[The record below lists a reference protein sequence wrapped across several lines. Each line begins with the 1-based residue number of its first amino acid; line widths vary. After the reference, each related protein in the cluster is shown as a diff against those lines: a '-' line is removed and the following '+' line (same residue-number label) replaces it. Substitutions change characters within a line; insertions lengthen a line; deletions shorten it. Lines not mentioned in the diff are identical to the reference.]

1 MLNIRLLGVPLI
13 ELDGELL
20 AINRRAT
27 RTLLFYLAMHKEPI
41 GRDKLCDFIWADA
54 GGEQDQKKKLRGV
67 LNNLRKSFSGRDVIR
82 TYHDMVGLVQHDLYV
97 DVWQFDAAM
106 AKMYHFMSITSE
118 EKTLPP
124 GLFQDLVSAAQLWR
138 GDTFIANS
146 DMQQLSSESEKW
158 WLEKNRE
165 FNKDKL
171 ALFKFIARQVGAMG
185 RDDQAVVWA
194 EDALVIDDYDAE
206 AHFLF
211 LRSLRRSG
219 QRKRGYQ
226 HYLSIRDDFEVEWGG
241 HFVKDIHA
249 LGREFAQEWVAS
261 PIREGPEWSIKGQ
274 AQVLFIGQ
282 EDAIQILQQRYF
294 RGGAALVL
302 GEMGA
307 GKTRLVQEFYRS
319 LEFPPQALFLPCHER
334 TVHIPYQPLKDMLW
348 KLTATD
354 LWIELPAKWV
364 EPLIAL
370 MPKTKGAEDGLDEA
384 IEKSY
389 AKSKVFEAVKNILL
403 FFAQKEN
410 LFLFIDDVH
419 WADEATLS
427 LLTFLLDELLFEE
440 EKLYLVITAGL
451 GGQNP
456 NLDRLLAHAATEN
469 LITVQ
474 VHPLCEENISELA
487 FYILQKRISPETS
500 ARLLEQ
506 TGGNA
511 FFVLEMLLD
520 AWAFSKDNR
529 ISFDS
534 PTPPSV
540 KKLIERKVANLS
552 EPAQELL
559 SLAAIQ
565 GNPFEISVLEK
576 AINFSSQVLVSV
588 IEELE
593 EARFIGRATEQE
605 KLSYFFLQTKVH
617 DELLDSLPPM
627 RSRSLHKIV
636 AQALESIHQAYPDSY
651 AAVLAEHYEKAEEF
665 SSAFSWW
672 VRAAKYAHHLYSID
686 DAIVA
691 YERAESLLSKAAFS
705 ENDIYELYAPW
716 GVMFFGSDNPDALES
731 LMKKFLLIGEERG
744 SNLLTGA
751 ALDGMSDVC
760 MARNQFAKGLEY
772 TKNALSYLK
781 TSENIP
787 AQMSALIH
795 HGVFLYML
803 NGFATSQKSFQEALA
818 LGEGREDKDSLYF
831 QGNANY
837 QMATALTGMGL
848 PAQAISYAEK
858 SLHFMRLAK
867 SSYGPILPYTISGMA
882 YYFLGNYEK
891 GREQALI
898 GVEFASQT
906 DSWRML
912 GYASVHVAINEVEL
926 ASFGAAWKYAQKAI
940 ELGYKYKHTEIES
953 MGYKAQGDI
962 YARLNALPQAAASYQ
977 KGVEVD
983 KGSFAT
989 LENMARLGLTLSL
1002 LGDPQGD
1009 ALLQQA
1015 FAHTKAADLES
1026 IFYNA
1031 KAIELS
1037 IFVLRKDYASFEE
1050 KAPLVR
1056 KILKERSHSNATLWV
1071 DYLDAL
1077 ADFQRGDFE
1086 KSLAKLDVFYS
1097 PSEPIPFFWIRFRA
1111 LKLYIQALEKVGRDS
1126 SIPRA
1131 ELIEML
1137 EKIEKGLGNAPLEA
1151 EWQAFS
1157 ANIPE

>member
-1 MLNIRLLGVPLI
+1 
-13 ELDGELL
+13 
-20 AINRRAT
+20 
-27 RTLLFYLAMHKEPI
+27 MHE
-41 GRDKLCDFIWADA
+41 G
-54 GGEQDQKKKLRGV
+54 
-67 LNNLRKSFSGRDVIR
+67 
-82 TYHDMVGLVQHDLYV
+82 
-97 DVWQFDAAM
+97 
-106 AKMYHFMSITSE
+106 SE
-118 EKTLPP
+118 WP
-124 GLFQDLVSAAQLWR
+124 
-138 GDTFIANS
+138 
-146 DMQQLSSESEKW
+146 
-158 WLEKNRE
+158 
-165 FNKDKL
+165 
-171 ALFKFIARQVGAMG
+171 
-185 RDDQAVVWA
+185 
-194 EDALVIDDYDAE
+194 
-206 AHFLF
+206 
-211 LRSLRRSG
+211 
-219 QRKRGYQ
+219 
-226 HYLSIRDDFEVEWGG
+226 
-241 HFVKDIHA
+241 
-249 LGREFAQEWVAS
+249 
-261 PIREGPEWSIKGQ
+261 IKGQ
-274 AQVLFIGQ
+274 AQVPFVGQ

-294 RGGAALVL
+294 SGGTALVL

-307 GKTRLVQEFYRS
+307 GKTRLVQEFYRF
-319 LEFPPQALFLPCHER
+319 LEFPPRALFLPCHER
-334 TVHIPYQPLKDMLW
+334 TAHIPYQPLKDMLW

-354 LWIELPAKWV
+354 LWKELPAEWV
-364 EPLIAL
+364 EPLMAL
-370 MPKTKGAEDGLDEA
+370 MPKINGAGDGLDER
-384 IEKSY
+384 IGKSY

-410 LFLFIDDVH
+410 LFLFVDDVH

-427 LLTFLLDELLFEE
+427 LLVYLLDELLFEE
-440 EKLYLVITAGL
+440 EKLYLVMTAEV

-469 LITVQ
+469 LTTVQ
-474 VHPLCEENISELA
+474 VHPLSEENISDLA
-487 FYILQKRISPETS
+487 FYILQKRISPDTS
-500 ARLLEQ
+500 AHLLAK

-520 AWAFSKDNR
+520 AWAFSKDDQ

-552 EPAQELL
+552 EPARELL
-559 SLAAIQ
+559 SLAAVQ

-576 AINFSSQVLVSV
+576 AINFSPQVLVSV

-605 KLSYFFLQTKVH
+605 RLSYLFLQTKVH
-617 DELLDSLPPM
+617 EELIDSLPPM
-627 RSRSLHKIV
+627 RIRSLHKIV

-665 SSAFSWW
+665 SSAFSLW
-672 VRAAKYAHHLYSID
+672 VRAAKYAYQLYSID
-686 DAIVA
+686 DAVVA
-691 YERAESLLSKAAFS
+691 YERAEALLSKAAFS

-716 GVMFFGSDNPDALES
+716 GVVFFESDNPDALES
-731 LMKKFLLIGEERG
+731 VMKRFLLIGEERG

-760 MARNQFAKGLEY
+760 MARNQFAEGLEY

-781 TSENIP
+781 TSGNIP
-787 AQMSALIH
+787 AHMSALIH

-803 NGFATSQKSFQEALA
+803 NGFSTSRKSFQEALA
-818 LGEGREDKDSLYF
+818 LGEGREDKASLYF

-848 PAQAISYAEK
+848 PAQAITYAEK
-858 SLHFMRLAK
+858 SLHFMRLSK

-882 YYFLGNYEK
+882 YYFLGDYEK
-891 GREQALI
+891 GREKALKAI
-898 GVEFASQT
+898 EIASQT

-926 ASFGAAWKYAQKAI
+926 ASFGAAWRYAQKAI
-940 ELGYKYKHTEIES
+940 ELGHKYKHTEIES

-977 KGVEVD
+977 KGMEVD
-983 KGSFAT
+983 KGGFAT

-1009 ALLQQA
+1009 TLLQEA
-1015 FAHTKAADLES
+1015 YTHTKAADLES

-1037 IFVLRKDYASFEE
+1037 IFVLRKNYASFEE
-1050 KAPLVR
+1050 MVPQIR
-1056 KILKERSHSNATLWV
+1056 KILRERSHSNATLWV

-1077 ADFQRGDFE
+1077 ADFQRGDLE
-1086 KSLAKLDVFYS
+1086 ESLEKLDVICS

-1111 LKLYIQALEKVGRDS
+1111 LKLYIQALEKAGRES
-1126 SIPRA
+1126 SAPRA
-1131 ELIEML
+1131 TLKEML
-1137 EKIEKGLGNAPLEA
+1137 VKIEKGLGNAPLEA
-1151 EWQAFS
+1151 EWHAFS
-1157 ANIPE
+1157 NS